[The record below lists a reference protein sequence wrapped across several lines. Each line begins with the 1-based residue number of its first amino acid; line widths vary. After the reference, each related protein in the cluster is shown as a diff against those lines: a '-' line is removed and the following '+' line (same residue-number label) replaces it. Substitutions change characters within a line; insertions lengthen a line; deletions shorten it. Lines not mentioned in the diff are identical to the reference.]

1 MATQDSI
8 SLVEFNRR
16 LSSLVAAAP
25 AVHDVWVTAETSD
38 LRVSGGHCYME
49 LLQKDAAGATVAKL
63 RAMIWASNLRILS
76 VRFAHAT
83 GGQLASGLKVM
94 VRMSASIHP
103 VYGLSAVISDIN
115 PEYTLGDLVR
125 RRQEILNRLHAEGV
139 LEMNRQLPLPVPCLR
154 VAVVSARGAAGYG
167 DFMDQLANNGRQL
180 AFRVELFEAVLQGD
194 RAPQSI
200 ISALE
205 RIAVRE
211 DEFDCVVIIRGGG
224 ATTDLATL
232 DDYALAA
239 NVAQFPLPVIVGVGH
254 ERDVTVLDYVGFMR
268 VKTPTAA
275 AEWLIAQAVALLD
288 RLAAL
293 AGEIYRTCTERLQG
307 CHRRLDYLHGQ
318 IAPLAQRAIDR
329 ERSRLG
335 AAVREIPMLVQHK
348 LERQQRRLET
358 AAALLDALSPEA
370 TLRRGYTIT
379 RRNGYAV
386 TAADQLTAGDVV
398 TTQFADGS
406 LISKI
411 L

>member
-1 MATQDSI
+1 MATPESI
-8 SLVEFNRR
+8 SLQEFNRR
-16 LSSLVAAAP
+16 LAGVVAAA
-25 AVHDVWVTAETSD
+25 AGVHDVWVTAETSD

-49 LLQKDAAGATVAKL
+49 LLQKDASGTTVAKM
-63 RAMIWASNLRILS
+63 RAMIWANNFRILS
-76 VRFAHAT
+76 ARFAHAT
-83 GGQLASGLKVM
+83 GGQLGSGMKVM
-94 VRMSASIHP
+94 VRMSASIHA
-103 VYGLSAVISDIN
+103 VYGLSAVIADIN

-125 RRQEILNRLHAEGV
+125 RRQEILNRLQAEGV
-139 LEMNRQLPLPVPCLR
+139 LEMNRQLPMPVPCLR
-154 VAVVSARGAAGYG
+154 IAVISASGAAGYG

-194 RAPQSI
+194 RAPQSMI
-200 ISALE
+200 AALE
-205 RIAVRE
+205 RIAARE

-239 NVAQFPLPVIVGVGH
+239 NVAQFPLPVVVGVGH
-254 ERDVTVLDYVGFMR
+254 ERDVTVLDYVGYMR

-275 AEWLIAQAVALLD
+275 AEWLIAQGAALLD
-288 RLAAL
+288 RLAVL
-293 AGEIYRTCTERLQG
+293 AGEVYRSCTERLQG
-307 CHRRLDYLHGQ
+307 CHRRLDFLNGQ

-329 ERSRLG
+329 ERSRLDS
-335 AAVREIPMLVQHK
+335 AVREIPLLVRHK
-348 LERQQRRLET
+348 VENQRRRLDT
-358 AAALLDALSPEA
+358 AAALLDTLSPEA

-379 RRNGYAV
+379 RRNGHAV
-386 TAADQLTAGDVV
+386 TDAAQLQTGDVV